1 MILDSQS
8 SNLFSCDLI
17 GMSWLSLEYL
27 VKDVLLL
34 QNKMSKH
41 MRSLGKKAMGIK
53 GKKKTVDK
61 DQDSALYL
69 AVDNDIYSHHSI

>member
-1 MILDSQS
+1 
-8 SNLFSCDLI
+8 
-17 GMSWLSLEYL
+17 
-27 VKDVLLL
+27 
-34 QNKMSKH
+34 

-69 AVDNDIYSHHSI
+69 AVDSDIYSHHSI